1 MLFYLKLLKNL
12 KNLLTNM
19 NKLKVNSK
27 YKSIG
32 EVAEIL
38 ELINKKNGSL
48 STHTIRFWE
57 KEFKQIKPKIFSGN
71 RRYYDEN
78 SINTLKKIK
87 YLLKDKGMTL
97 NGVKKLLNSEDSDID
112 EFNYTSIRQKNIIKN
127 KLKNIKNLIKNIKV
141 NNG

>member
-71 RRYYDEN
+71 RRYYDKN
-78 SINTLKKIK
+78 SINILKKIK

-112 EFNYTSIRQKNIIKN
+112 ELSYTSIRQKNIIKN
-127 KLKNIKNLIKNIKV
+127 KLKYIKNLIKNIKV

>member
-1 MLFYLKLLKNL
+1 MLFFLNHQKNL
-12 KNLLTNM
+12 KNILINM
-19 NKLKVNSK
+19 NKLKENSK

-38 ELINKKNGSL
+38 ELINKNNGSL

-78 SINTLKKIK
+78 SIKTLKKIK
-87 YLLKDKGMTL
+87 FLLKDKGMTL
-97 NGVKKLLNSEDSDID
+97 NGVKKLLNSEESDID
-112 EFNYTSIRQKNIIKN
+112 ELNYTSIRQKNIIKK
-127 KLKNIKNLIKNIKV
+127 KLKDIKNLIKNIKV

>member
-1 MLFYLKLLKNL
+1 M
-12 KNLLTNM
+12 T
-19 NKLKVNSK
+19 KLKENSK

-32 EVAEIL
+32 EVAKIL
-38 ELINKKNGSL
+38 ELINKNNGSL

-71 RRYYDEN
+71 RRYYDKN
-78 SINTLKKIK
+78 SIDILKKIK

-127 KLKNIKNLIKNIKV
+127 KLKNIQNLIKNIKV

>member
-1 MLFYLKLLKNL
+1 MLFFLNHQKNL
-12 KNLLTNM
+12 KNLLINM
-19 NKLKVNSK
+19 NKTKENSK

-38 ELINKKNGSL
+38 ELINKKKGTL

-97 NGVKKLLNSEDSDID
+97 NGVKKLFKSENSDID
-112 EFNYTSIRQKNIIKN
+112 ESNYTSIRQKKIIKT

>member
-1 MLFYLKLLKNL
+1 MLFFLNHQKNL
-12 KNLLTNM
+12 KNLLINM
-19 NKLKVNSK
+19 NRLKENSK

-78 SINTLKKIK
+78 TINTLKKIK
-87 YLLKDKGMTL
+87 FLLKDKGMTL
-97 NGVKKLLNSEDSDID
+97 NGVKKLLKSEDSDID
-112 EFNYTSIRQKNIIKN
+112 EFNNTSIRQKNIIKN
-127 KLKNIKNLIKNIKV
+127 KIKYIKNLIKNIKV